1 MASGEFIDKS
11 DIVSLKNML
20 FYVLY
25 IYMYTY
31 TFNFII
37 LTKININI

>member
-11 DIVSLKNML
+11 DIVSLKKML

>member
-11 DIVSLKNML
+11 DIVSFKNIL